1 VYSITIKQY
10 FIITSKTSHH
20 PILCKLL
27 SIWKKIESVIS
38 AHESTPPALSLLYSP
53 QWDVDL
59 GRLHISQLFTSDVF
73 RKVQWGHV
81 HFAWTPLEELAP
93 AFTLPEATLP
103 GLRPQT
109 RI

>member
-1 VYSITIKQY
+1 VQVLVNLEKNRIGYLGARE
-10 FIITSKTSHH
+10 H
-20 PILCKLL
+20 
-27 SIWKKIESVIS
+27 
-38 AHESTPPALSLLYSP
+38 STCSLFPYSP